1 MKSSKGLEIMECKKV
16 SHDEA
21 RTKSFRIKVKA
32 EDYEKAMNGETW
44 PYRVR
49 VRPYKHFKQR
59 QQAGG
64 QFSGDGG
71 AQGQEV
77 DRTNNKA

>member
-1 MKSSKGLEIMECKKV
+1 M
-16 SHDEA
+16 SHVEA

-49 VRPYKHFKQR
+49 VRPYKHFKQKHE
-59 QQAGG
+59 QSGG
-64 QFSGDGG
+64 QFGGTGDSQSRGEG
-71 AQGQEV
+71 
-77 DRTNNKA
+77 TNQH